1 MEELSPTSARMEAE
15 IMKLE
20 KRAALTRRL
29 AAAKRTAADAQAE
42 YDHAADGRSA
52 PSPSAAA
59 GGGGGGGGGGAAPAH
74 STTTPNAAAG
84 QVFSEGST
92 TTKKKAK
99 YTELARSAMTA
110 PLAQRFTIDASRE
123 LVSYERVSWDEDGV
137 VSVQYIA
144 HGKMEELGDIENAA
158 KAMSDAVMAHH
169 NPTEAICLLRS
180 VLRDMRAGAVD
191 FSVTNEIVG
200 TIASKPPHDNPIP
213 HRRVSSRRAA
223 RARVYRSSCR
233 CWSVTR
239 IARAV
244 MR

>member
-1 MEELSPTSARMEAE
+1 MEAE

-42 YDHAADGRSA
+42 YDHAADDRSA
-52 PSPSAAA
+52 PSPSAAG

-110 PLAQRFTIDASRE
+110 PLARRFTIDASRE

-137 VSVQYIA
+137 VSVQYTA
-144 HGKMEELGDIENAA
+144 HGEMEELGDIENVA
-158 KAMSDAVMAHH
+158 KAMSDAVMARD
-169 NPTEAICLLRS
+169 NPIEAICLLRS

-223 RARVYRSSCR
+223 RARVYSSSCR
-233 CWSVTR
+233 RWSVTR
-239 IARAV
+239 
-244 MR
+244 